1 MNMARFTTTA
11 SSTLYDA
18 LILGAG
24 PAGLSTALSLCRVKH
39 TSAIFSTASFRNDP
53 AFRAHTVLSRD
64 DQPAA
69 DIRRF
74 GRLDIEKYGDAHFV
88 ERGAASAQRATISSS
103 TGDVS
108 GFEVTDA
115 SGEVWRGRKLVL
127 AMGSKDIYPDI
138 PGYDHCWGNTIY
150 QCLFCDG
157 RERSHTPA
165 AILSFDHPMQLHYV
179 STMLQMGVPEI
190 HVLGNGPIDVQDE
203 GIAQA
208 LQSAKALGCKVD
220 ERKIAKLTP
229 IPGEGHEGAADV
241 VFEDGGK
248 LRVGFIAHRAATTV
262 SAPEIVKG
270 LGVEVVSDP
279 FGNDLIKREEPF
291 GKTNIDGVF
300 ACGDAGTMIKQF
312 TFAMAHGAAA
322 GAGVHFA
329 LSQERQAA
337 VTEKSKDLKPEYVK
351 QMGMPAI
358 LAK

>member
-1 MNMARFTTTA
+1 MP
-11 SSTLYDA
+11 SSKLYDA

-53 AFRAHTVLSRD
+53 AYRAHTVLSRD

-69 DIRRF
+69 DIRRL

-88 ERGAASAQRATISSS
+88 ERGAASARQATVSSS
-103 TGDVS
+103 DGNVS
-108 GFEVTDA
+108 GFEVADD

-127 AMGSKDIYPDI
+127 AIGSKDIYPEI
-138 PGYDHCWGNTIY
+138 PGYEQCWGNTIY
-150 QCLFCDG
+150 QCLFCEG
-157 RERSHTPA
+157 RERSHMPA

-190 HVLGNGPIDVQDE
+190 HILGNGPIDIE
-203 GIAQA
+203 NEIIAQA
-208 LQSAKALGCKVD
+208 LQSAKALGCNID
-220 ERKIAKLTP
+220 ERRVAGMTH
-229 IPGEGHEGAADV
+229 IPGVRHEGAADV
-241 VFEDGGK
+241 VFEDGQK

-270 LGVEVVSDP
+270 LGVEIVSDP

-291 GKTNIDGVF
+291 GKTNVDGVF

-329 LSQERQAA
+329 LSQERQTAIA
-337 VTEKSKDLKPEYVK
+337 GKIRDAEPELIK
-351 QMGMPAI
+351 QLGMPEI